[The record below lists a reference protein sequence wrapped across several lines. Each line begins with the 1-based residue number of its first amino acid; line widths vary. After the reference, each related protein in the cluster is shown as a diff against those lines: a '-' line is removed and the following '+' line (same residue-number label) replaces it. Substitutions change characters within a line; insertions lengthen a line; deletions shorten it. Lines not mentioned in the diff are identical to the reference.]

1 MSNEQWQ
8 TGDRVRYVGISGR
21 TDGPHGR
28 VSRVMKS
35 GVRVRFDDGRIEVV
49 HPEDIV
55 RE

>member
-21 TDGPHGR
+21 ADGPHGR
-28 VSRVMKS
+28 VSRVTKS
-35 GVRVRFDDGRIEVV
+35 GVKVRWDYGRIETV
-49 HPEDIV
+49 HPEDIR